1 VTRPDTTT
9 RDAPAVASVGERELI
24 ARIRARLPPP
34 PEWLLVGPGDDAAV
48 VQPVRNAFDVI
59 TTDASIEGVHFDR
72 RFVPAAAIGH
82 RALAVNLSDLAA
94 MGAEP
99 RWALLSLAMPPDLLV
114 ADFDAIVDGVLALAG
129 RHRVTV
135 AGGNISR
142 SPGPLMIDV
151 TASGSVR
158 PRRVLTRSGARPGDA
173 VFVSGSLGAARAG
186 LEMCQMSTNPDGTDS
201 AELDADAPLRLRYLW
216 AEPRVRLGLLLGRQQ
231 AASACMDLS
240 DGLSDGVS
248 RLAEASSVGIE
259 IDADL
264 VPIDDHARQ
273 WFERRGA
280 DTTLS
285 AVAGGDDYE
294 LLFIVPARR
303 QGRLRGVA
311 RLVKDLP
318 LTRIGVVTK
327 ERDVVLR
334 RAGRLEALPNGF
346 DHFGT

>member
-1 VTRPDTTT
+1 
-9 RDAPAVASVGERELI
+9 
-24 ARIRARLPPP
+24 
-34 PEWLLVGPGDDAAV
+34 
-48 VQPVRNAFDVI
+48 
-59 TTDASIEGVHFDR
+59 
-72 RFVPAAAIGH
+72 
-82 RALAVNLSDLAA
+82 
-94 MGAEP
+94 
-99 RWALLSLAMPPDLLV
+99 
-114 ADFDAIVDGVLALAG
+114 
-129 RHRVTV
+129 
-135 AGGNISR
+135 
-142 SPGPLMIDV
+142 
-151 TASGSVR
+151 
-158 PRRVLTRSGARPGDA
+158 
-173 VFVSGSLGAARAG
+173 
-186 LEMCQMSTNPDGTDS
+186 
-201 AELDADAPLRLRYLW
+201 
-216 AEPRVRLGLLLGRQQ
+216 
-231 AASACMDLS
+231 
-240 DGLSDGVS
+240 
-248 RLAEASSVGIE
+248 VGIE